1 MKRAEMANAAVAV
14 AVAEVEDVVAQS
26 ARKLMKAPMTQ
37 MKKVL
42 RNPVL

>member
-26 ARKLMKAPMTQ
+26 AMKLMKALMTQ

>member
-26 ARKLMKAPMTQ
+26 AMKLMKALMTQ
-37 MKKVL
+37 RKKVL